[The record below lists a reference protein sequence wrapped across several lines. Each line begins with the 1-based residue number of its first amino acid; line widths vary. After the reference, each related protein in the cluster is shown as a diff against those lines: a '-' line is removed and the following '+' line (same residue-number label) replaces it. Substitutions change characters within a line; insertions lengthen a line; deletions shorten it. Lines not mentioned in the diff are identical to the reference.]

1 MIEVGIQRLPHGEGL
16 PLPDY
21 HSKGAAGM
29 DLHAAVDAAISLQPG
44 KRACVPTGVAI
55 ALPPGHEAQIRPRSG
70 LARKHGVSV
79 LNAPG
84 TIDSDY
90 RGELQVLLINH
101 GDETLE
107 ITRGMR
113 IAQLVLARVEH
124 IKWTERFDPTS
135 ARGDKGFGSTG
146 GDMAGGDVPLAAS
159 DREGGS

>member
-1 MIEVGIQRLPHGEGL
+1 
-16 PLPDY
+16 
-21 HSKGAAGM
+21 M
-29 DLHAAVDAAISLQPG
+29 DLHAAVDATISLQPG

-55 ALPPGHEAQIRPRSG
+55 ALPQGHEAQIRPRSG
-70 LARKHGVSV
+70 LARNHGVSV

-101 GDETLE
+101 GDETFE

-113 IAQLVLARVEH
+113 IAQLVLARIEH
-124 IKWTERFDPTS
+124 IEWRTQFDATS

-146 GDMAGGDVPLAAS
+146 SDMTNGEMTGSDMTGGDVPLAAS
-159 DREGGS
+159 NREDGS